1 MEVAVPQ
8 QKPKR
13 KWRKR
18 ALWSFGILII
28 LLLSVLIAAN
38 VFLSR
43 SLPETKGE
51 ISLPGLLEPVTVV
64 RDSSGV
70 PHINAAS
77 EHDLYLAQG

>member
-51 ISLPGLLEPVTVV
+51 ISLPGLFET
-64 RDSSGV
+64 GYG
-70 PHINAAS
+70 S
-77 EHDLYLAQG
+77 EGFKWGPAYQRSE

>member
-28 LLLSVLIAAN
+28 LLLSVLIAFQDLCRKQRGKYRFQ
-38 VFLSR
+38 VFETGYGGEGFKWGPAYQR
-43 SLPETKGE
+43 SE
-51 ISLPGLLEPVTVV
+51 
-64 RDSSGV
+64 
-70 PHINAAS
+70 
-77 EHDLYLAQG
+77 